1 MQEDY
6 QKFSENINLFLVF
19 QLNLKKD
26 QEPLLRY
33 VVVKYVVNPIL
44 SWETSIEKWFLGL
57 LPWISCLVDSQRL
70 KTPSTNGEKYICVAT
85 TAQIILLD

>member
-26 QEPLLRY
+26 QEPLLR
-33 VVVKYVVNPIL
+33 L
-44 SWETSIEKWFLGL
+44 SNMLLIQSYHWETSIEKWFLGL